1 MCSRSTTRYLWYDR
15 IPGGYVV
22 RAAPGS
28 VEEWLAAKERNALH
42 PWGFQIFDDFV
53 FKFLRVFVAGLEIPD
68 GGVEAV
74 DAVEG
79 ATGDVKGVAHAF
91 SVGDNEGFV
100 VGDHP
105 LGHAPAIPLTGFRIV
120 GKTVGGYGGATP
132 GLAGRKVMALGFGLG
147 RMQLRHDSL
156 LTESISSRWRE
167 LSVIR
172 RTEGGQHHKG

>member
-15 IPGGYVV
+15 ILADTLCE
-22 RAAPGS
+22 RHQHGS

-79 ATGDVKGVAHAF
+79 QPET
-91 SVGDNEGFV
+91 
-100 VGDHP
+100 
-105 LGHAPAIPLTGFRIV
+105 
-120 GKTVGGYGGATP
+120 
-132 GLAGRKVMALGFGLG
+132 
-147 RMQLRHDSL
+147 
-156 LTESISSRWRE
+156 
-167 LSVIR
+167 
-172 RTEGGQHHKG
+172 

>member
-1 MCSRSTTRYLWYDR
+1 MPCTH
-15 IPGGYVV
+15 G
-22 RAAPGS
+22 
-28 VEEWLAAKERNALH
+28 
-42 PWGFQIFDDFV
+42 GFQIFDDFV

-120 GKTVGGYGGATP
+120 GKTVGGLRRGHARSRRPQSHGACSGWSYAAP
-132 GLAGRKVMALGFGLG
+132 A
-147 RMQLRHDSL
+147 
-156 LTESISSRWRE
+156 
-167 LSVIR
+167 
-172 RTEGGQHHKG
+172 